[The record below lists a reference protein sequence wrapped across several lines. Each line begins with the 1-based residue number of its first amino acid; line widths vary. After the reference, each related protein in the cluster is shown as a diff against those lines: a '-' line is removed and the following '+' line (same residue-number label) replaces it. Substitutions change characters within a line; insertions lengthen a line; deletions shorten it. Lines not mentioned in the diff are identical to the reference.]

1 MAKEENWHRRHAIM
15 LAGQL
20 PDDKED
26 ALTVLR
32 LATQLVTDFL
42 VEPEPVRKPALVVVP
57 IGGNECA

>member
-42 VEPEPVRKPALVVVP
+42 ESDQADKPPAPVIALVRGP
-57 IGGNECA
+57 ECA